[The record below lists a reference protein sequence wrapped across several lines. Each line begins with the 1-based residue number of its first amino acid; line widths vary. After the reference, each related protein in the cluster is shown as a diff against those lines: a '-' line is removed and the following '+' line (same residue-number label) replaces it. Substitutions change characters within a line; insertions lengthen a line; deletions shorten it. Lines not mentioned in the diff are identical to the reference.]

1 MGEGVKRLEL
11 ILCLHNLIGGQKQE
25 EQKKSQYNVII
36 IVSYVF

>member
-25 EQKKSQYNVII
+25 EQKNHNTM
-36 IVSYVF
+36 